1 MAKKKVKITEVE
13 LAKKIIEWLELNGWE
28 VFQEV
33 RKEWGHP
40 TADIVAQ
47 KDNITWVIETKT
59 SFTLDVME
67 QADYWVGKANQVSIG
82 IPSGTTKGWRDH
94 AFRTKVCKHLGV
106 GILIYGPDPNDRYN
120 LYPHIVQIKLEPLKA
135 NKCSHDWSK
144 ILKPEHK
151 TYCEAGAT
159 SAKHRFTPF
168 RNTLDQLIVVVRDNP
183 GIILKDAVG
192 LIKHHYKKDT
202 TAEKSLYTFIHDG
215 VIKELEFKYDPEIN
229 RNRLYLRELP

>member
-1 MAKKKVKITEVE
+1 MPKKKVKITEVE
-13 LAKKIIEWLELNGWE
+13 LASKIIEWLELNGWE

-67 QADYWVGKANQVSIG
+67 QADYWKGRANQVSIG

-94 AFRTKVCKHLGV
+94 EFRTKVCKLLGIGV
-106 GILIYGPDPNDRYN
+106 VVYN
-120 LYPHIVQIKLEPLKA
+120 SLETYEKLEPLTTQG
-135 NKCSHDWSK
+135 SYDWDK

-151 TYCEAGAT
+151 DYCEAGST
-159 SAKHRFTPF
+159 SSKHRFTPF
-168 RNTLDQLIVVVRDNP
+168 RHTVDQLIVVVRDNP
-183 GIILKDAVG
+183 GIVLKDAIG

-202 TAEKSLYTFIHDG
+202 TALSSLSKFIRDG
-215 VIKELEFKYDPEIN
+215 IVKELEFRYDPESN
-229 RNRLYLRELP
+229 KNKLYLREGI